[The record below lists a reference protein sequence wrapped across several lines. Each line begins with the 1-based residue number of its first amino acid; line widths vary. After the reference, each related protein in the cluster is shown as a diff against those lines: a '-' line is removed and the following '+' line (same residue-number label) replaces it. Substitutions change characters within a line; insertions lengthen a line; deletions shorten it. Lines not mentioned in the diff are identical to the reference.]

1 MKKPI
6 IRENIKI
13 EKIVGGGQG
22 LGKLTSGKKIFT
34 WNALKDEVV
43 NITLTKKKSSLEEGI
58 ATEIKESSKDRIT
71 PKDPDSYLSTSPWQI
86 LDWQKENA
94 LKASLIYDSLR
105 LNQVELNQPISM
117 FSDNKPYNYRNKIEF
132 SFFWDKD
139 EDQFFLAFFKRG
151 SHNKIKVGQTSLAKD
166 EINQAAKQIL
176 ELLRK
181 KKIAGF
187 SLKTLLIR
195 SNQNREVVA
204 QLYIKDLDVLQ
215 ISEEDFKNLNI
226 RGLEVIY
233 SDPKSPASVITK
245 RIRSFGKT
253 NLEDKILNINFSYS
267 IEGFF
272 QINLP
277 VYEEALKDI
286 KKFIDPTKKTVDLY
300 SGVGTI
306 GLCVSKG
313 DTELVEINK
322 SAVLE
327 MKNNIKK
334 LKLKAKAILASAED
348 ATSYI
353 TNNCNLIVDPPR
365 AGLHK
370 NVINKINEVLPDRVI
385 YLSCNPDT
393 QSRDVKLLE
402 NNYKIEFIKGY
413 NFFPRTPHIECL
425 MVLKRI
431 N

>member
-22 LGKLTSGKKIFT
+22 LGRLTSGKKIFA

-58 ATEIKESSKDRIT
+58 VTEIKEPSKDRIT

-139 EDQFFLAFFKRG
+139 EDQLFLAFFKRG

-195 SNQNREVVA
+195 SNQNGEVVA
-204 QLYIKDLDVLQ
+204 QLYIKDLDALQ

-286 KKFIDPTKKTVDLY
+286 KKFIDPAKKTVDLY

-348 ATSYI
+348 ATNYI

-425 MVLKRI
+425 IVLKRI

>member
-22 LGKLTSGKKIFT
+22 LGRLTSGKKIFA
-34 WNALKDEVV
+34 WNALKDEVID
-43 NITLTKKKSSLEEGI
+43 ITLTKKKSSLEEGI
-58 ATEIKESSKDRIT
+58 ATEIKEPSKDRIT

-139 EDQFFLAFFKRG
+139 EGQLFLAFFKRG

-181 KKIAGF
+181 KKVAGF

-204 QLYIKDLDVLQ
+204 QLYIKDLDALQ

-286 KKFIDPTKKTVDLY
+286 KKFIDPAKKTVDLY

-348 ATSYI
+348 ATNYI

>member
-1 MKKPI
+1 
-6 IRENIKI
+6 
-13 EKIVGGGQG
+13 
-22 LGKLTSGKKIFT
+22 
-34 WNALKDEVV
+34 
-43 NITLTKKKSSLEEGI
+43 
-58 ATEIKESSKDRIT
+58 
-71 PKDPDSYLSTSPWQI
+71 
-86 LDWQKENA
+86 
-94 LKASLIYDSLR
+94 
-105 LNQVELNQPISM
+105 M

-139 EDQFFLAFFKRG
+139 EDQLFLAFFKRG

-195 SNQNREVVA
+195 SNQNEEVVA
-204 QLYIKDLDVLQ
+204 QLYIKDLDALQ

-286 KKFIDPTKKTVDLY
+286 KKFIDPAKKTVDLY

-348 ATSYI
+348 ATNYI

>member
-22 LGKLTSGKKIFT
+22 LGRLTSGKKIFA

-58 ATEIKESSKDRIT
+58 ATEIKEPSKDRIT

-94 LKASLIYDSLR
+94 LKASLIYNSLR

-139 EDQFFLAFFKRG
+139 EDQLFLAFLKRG

-181 KKIAGF
+181 RKVAGF

-204 QLYIKDLDVLQ
+204 QLYIKDLDALQ

-226 RGLEVIY
+226 RGLEVVY

-277 VYEEALKDI
+277 VYEEALKNI

-348 ATSYI
+348 ATNYI

-402 NNYKIEFIKGY
+402 NNYKIEFIRGY

-425 MVLKRI
+425 IVLKRI

>member
-1 MKKPI
+1 M
-6 IRENIKI
+6 
-13 EKIVGGGQG
+13 
-22 LGKLTSGKKIFT
+22 
-34 WNALKDEVV
+34 
-43 NITLTKKKSSLEEGI
+43 
-58 ATEIKESSKDRIT
+58 
-71 PKDPDSYLSTSPWQI
+71 
-86 LDWQKENA
+86 
-94 LKASLIYDSLR
+94 
-105 LNQVELNQPISM
+105 
-117 FSDNKPYNYRNKIEF
+117 
-132 SFFWDKD
+132 
-139 EDQFFLAFFKRG
+139 
-151 SHNKIKVGQTSLAKD
+151 
-166 EINQAAKQIL
+166 
-176 ELLRK
+176 
-181 KKIAGF
+181 
-187 SLKTLLIR
+187 IR
-195 SNQNREVVA
+195 SNQNGEVVA
-204 QLYIKDLDVLQ
+204 QLYIKDLDALQ

-286 KKFIDPTKKTVDLY
+286 KKFIDPAKKTVDLY

-334 LKLKAKAILASAED
+334 LELKTKAILASAED
-348 ATSYI
+348 ATNYI